1 MVTGLMAPNPSPT
14 EEIKSLLILSDL
26 LLIDW
31 IWGRLELGS
40 FCLALRA
47 RGTRGT
53 PGGHNLTP
61 EAHLSL
67 NEKALPTGRV
77 TPSTV
82 GNTQHRCELCLSR
95 VVKCET

>member
-14 EEIKSLLILSDL
+14 EEIKSLILSDL

-31 IWGRLELGS
+31 MWDRLELGI

-53 PGGHNLTP
+53 PGGHNPTP
-61 EAHLSL
+61 EEHLSL
-67 NEKALPTGRV
+67 NKKAFPTGGV
-77 TPSTV
+77 TPSTAE
-82 GNTQHRCELCLSR
+82 NTQRRCELHLNR
-95 VVKCET
+95 VVKYKT